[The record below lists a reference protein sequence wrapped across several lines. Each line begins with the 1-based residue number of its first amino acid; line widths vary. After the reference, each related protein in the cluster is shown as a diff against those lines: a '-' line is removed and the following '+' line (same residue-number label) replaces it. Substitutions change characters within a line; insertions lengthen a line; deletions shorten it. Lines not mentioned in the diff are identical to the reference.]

1 MDPPWEEPGSG
12 KTRVE
17 EDLLSRWGKTRVE
30 VDQARVGE
38 DPREV
43 RILRKLKKSKNYFRA
58 NTIREIMVFSDKLR
72 ASRIPQQNVKI
83 WMDIF

>member
-1 MDPPWEEPGSG
+1 M
-12 KTRVE
+12 
-17 EDLLSRWGKTRVE
+17 E

-83 WMDIF
+83 